1 MKLASVLSLGDR
13 APADPIALAL
23 CVALAI
29 LTLLL
34 ASRGV

>member
-13 APADPIALAL
+13 APTDPVALAL

-29 LTLLL
+29 LTLLI
-34 ASRGV
+34 ASRLS